1 MCPPLDSENL
11 ISIPAADLSFYST
24 TAVGTLWSMSWVNTQ
39 WNKLAFTDTCTSFFL
54 FSGAINIHPS
64 LLPQWKGAAP
74 MSHAILSGAKETGV
88 SIVEVSRDRCVQQ
101 WE

>member
-1 MCPPLDSENL
+1 M
-11 ISIPAADLSFYST
+11 SFYST
-24 TAVGTLWSMSWVNTQ
+24 RYSLINEFSKHLYSGINLRLHIHVL
-39 WNKLAFTDTCTSFFL
+39 FFL

-88 SIVEVSRDRCVQQ
+88 SIVEVSRDRCVQHCD
-101 WE
+101 